1 MLKMNDLKPNCG
13 ATGKKHRVGRG
24 SGSGWGCTSGRG
36 NNGAKARSGYS
47 EKDYFEGGQLPLIR
61 RLPKRGF
68 TNIFKKV
75 YQVVNVSDINEI
87 AKDGDIVDVKYLFA
101 AGKVYNEKDMV
112 KVLGNGDI
120 KKSVTIKADAISKA
134 AEEKIA
140 KAKGKVEL
148 IVKKVKTEET
158 ARA

>member
-1 MLKMNDLKPNCG
+1 MLKMNDLKPAVG

-68 TNIFKKV
+68 TNIFKKHF
-75 YQVVNVSDINEI
+75 QVVNVSDIDAI
-87 AKDGDIVDVKYLFA
+87 AKDGDIVDAKFLRA
-101 AGKVYNEKDMV
+101 AGKIYNEDDMV
-112 KVLGNGDI
+112 KVLGNGELS
-120 KKSVTIKADAISKA
+120 KSVTIKADAFSKS

-140 KAKGKVEL
+140 KAKGKAEV
-148 IVKKVKTEET
+148 V